1 MSELRYPYAFVG
13 AERSRCSCSVVFAS
27 AGSSRKFGDL
37 HPVGGGGQLEEVAAV
52 VVSKR
57 GGAVTEV
64 VIGP

>member
-1 MSELRYPYAFVG
+1 ML
-13 AERSRCSCSVVFAS
+13 VFGRTCFRRILPGVWWLAS
-27 AGSSRKFGDL
+27 GRR
-37 HPVGGGGQLEEVAAV
+37 GGQLEEVAAV